1 VRRREDGRFSSGCVQ
16 FRQNSYK
23 QAGRNTNKSCA
34 VASKGKARGLGEIF
48 CRWQKLWY
56 SASFWFSR
64 LSEVNR
70 TKESKGF
77 GLRGNHA
84 LCVKICMVDGVQDG
98 QREASRTIL
107 HLNCTAK
114 WGLRVF
120 GIGDASD
127 EMVLCVF
134 KKQQL
139 LFLLNTAEA
148 SGESTRGSG
157 VELLL
162 EQANCDGS
170 MNEPSAE
177 RTCRWCLWSQAAWH

>member
-1 VRRREDGRFSSGCVQ
+1 
-16 FRQNSYK
+16 
-23 QAGRNTNKSCA
+23 

-84 LCVKICMVDGVQDG
+84 LCVKICMVVGVQDG

-107 HLNCTAK
+107 HVNCTASGAWGSSASAMLPMK
-114 WGLRVF
+114 WFYVSSKSSSF
-120 GIGDASD
+120 FF
-127 EMVLCVF
+127 C
-134 KKQQL
+134 
-139 LFLLNTAEA
+139 
-148 SGESTRGSG
+148 
-157 VELLL
+157 
-162 EQANCDGS
+162 
-170 MNEPSAE
+170 
-177 RTCRWCLWSQAAWH
+177 